1 MARTMTKR
9 SMINPPS
16 PFDSRVVI
24 RYALVI
30 SFILH
35 VILSFAF
42 QRFLPSPWSWEKL
55 RSYKVELI
63 RTPVEDMDRPGSSDA
78 EIARL
83 KEHSDPIDGRDVET
97 ISLDTED
104 KRYTSYARVI
114 KERILRR
121 WAYPPEAKKDL
132 IQGRVLAIFSLGRDG
147 KMIQVVIAGSSGYE
161 ILDGEVIRAIR
172 SADPFP
178 PFPEHVTVKRL
189 NIKALFDYRFTT
201 KK

>member
-1 MARTMTKR
+1 MIKR

-16 PFDSRVVI
+16 PFDSKVII
-24 RYALVI
+24 RYALII

-63 RTPVEDMDRPGSSDA
+63 RSPVEDMTGLGSSEMD
-78 EIARL
+78 IARL
-83 KEHSDPIDGRDVET
+83 KERSDPLHERDVDT

-121 WAYPPEAKKDL
+121 WTYPSEAKENL

-147 KMIQVVIAGSSGYE
+147 NMIQVVIARSSGYE
-161 ILDGEVIRAIR
+161 ILDGEVIRAIS
-172 SADPFP
+172 SAKPFP

-189 NIKALFDYRFTT
+189 NVKALFDYRFTT